1 MVHWEEVK
9 RMKIEVRGN
18 QVILD
23 GYVNVVDRESRMLPS
38 PRGYF
43 KERIVPKTF
52 EKALKKAKNVDL
64 LFNHDKNRNLGSIE
78 NGNLELYE
86 DNIGLRAIATITD
99 EQVIEKARNQEL
111 RGWSFGF
118 VSEKDSWEEGESG
131 VQKRSIEEL
140 ELLEVSILDMTPA
153 YVATSI
159 ETRGENTAMIE
170 MRSEEAAVKTVVED
184 DTEERNNIIKRI
196 KKVLGEN

>member
-1 MVHWEEVK
+1 
-9 RMKIEVRGN
+9 MKIEARGN

-38 PRGYF
+38 PRDISKRELSLRRLKSV
-43 KERIVPKTF
+43 KESKECGLT
-52 EKALKKAKNVDL
+52 
-64 LFNHDKNRNLGSIE
+64 FNHDKNRNLGSIE

-86 DNIGLRAIATITD
+86 DNIGLRAIATVTD
-99 EQVIEKARNQEL
+99 EQVIKKAKNKEL

-170 MRSEEAAVKTVVED
+170 MRSEEA
-184 DTEERNNIIKRI
+184 
-196 KKVLGEN
+196 L

>member
-1 MVHWEEVK
+1 
-9 RMKIEVRGN
+9 MKIEVRGN

-43 KERIVPKTF
+43 KEKIVPKTF

-64 LFNHDKNRNLGSIE
+64 LFNHDKNRKLGSIE

-86 DNIGLRAIATITD
+86 DNIGLRAIATVID
-99 EQVIEKARNQEL
+99 EQVIQKAKDKEL

-118 VSEKDSWEEGESG
+118 VSEKDAWEEGESG
-131 VQKRSIEEL
+131 VHKRSIEEL

-153 YVATSI
+153 YIATSI
-159 ETRGENTAMIE
+159 ETRGEYTAMIE
-170 MRSEEAAVKTVVED
+170 RRSVDVAIKIVADEEI
-184 DTEERNNIIKRI
+184 EERNHLIQQIKT
-196 KKVLGEN
+196 VLEGL

>member
-1 MVHWEEVK
+1 M
-9 RMKIEVRGN
+9 
-18 QVILD
+18 
-23 GYVNVVDRESRMLPS
+23 
-38 PRGYF
+38 
-43 KERIVPKTF
+43 
-52 EKALKKAKNVDL
+52 DL
-64 LFNHDKNRNLGSIE
+64 LFNHNKNRKLGSIE

-86 DNIGLRAIATITD
+86 DNIGLRAIATVTD
-99 EQVIEKARNQEL
+99 EQIIEKARNKEL
-111 RGWSFGF
+111 CGWSFGF

-170 MRSEEAAVKTVVED
+170 MRSEEA
-184 DTEERNNIIKRI
+184 
-196 KKVLGEN
+196 L

>member
-1 MVHWEEVK
+1 
-9 RMKIEVRGN
+9 MKIEVRGN

-43 KERIVPKTF
+43 KEKIVPKAF

-64 LFNHDKNRNLGSIE
+64 LFNHDKNRKLGSIE

-86 DNIGLRAIATITD
+86 DNIGLRAIATVTD

-170 MRSEEAAVKTVVED
+170 MRSEEAAIKTVVED
-184 DTEERNNIIKRI
+184 DTEERNNIIKQI

>member
-1 MVHWEEVK
+1 
-9 RMKIEVRGN
+9 
-18 QVILD
+18 
-23 GYVNVVDRESRMLPS
+23 
-38 PRGYF
+38 
-43 KERIVPKTF
+43 
-52 EKALKKAKNVDL
+52 
-64 LFNHDKNRNLGSIE
+64 
-78 NGNLELYE
+78 
-86 DNIGLRAIATITD
+86 
-99 EQVIEKARNQEL
+99 L

-184 DTEERNNIIKRI
+184 DTEERNNIIKQI
-196 KKVLGEN
+196 KKVLEGN

>member
-1 MVHWEEVK
+1 
-9 RMKIEVRGN
+9 MKIEVRGN

-52 EKALKKAKNVDL
+52 EKALKKATNVDL

-86 DNIGLRAIATITD
+86 DNIGLRAIATVTD
-99 EQVIEKARNQEL
+99 EQVIEKARKKKL

-118 VSEKDSWEEGESG
+118 VAEKDSWEEGESG

-159 ETRGENTAMIE
+159 ETRGENATMIE
-170 MRSEEAAVKTVVED
+170 MRSTEVAVKTVVED
-184 DTEERNNIIKRI
+184 DTEERNNLIKQI
-196 KKVLGEN
+196 KKVLEDN

>member
-1 MVHWEEVK
+1 
-9 RMKIEVRGN
+9 MKIEVRGN

-43 KERIVPKTF
+43 KEKIVPKAF

-64 LFNHDKNRNLGSIE
+64 LFNHDKNRNLGSTQ

-86 DNIGLRAIATITD
+86 DNIGLRAIATVTD
-99 EQVIEKARNQEL
+99 EQIIEKARNKEL

-118 VSEKDSWEEGESG
+118 VSEKDAWEEGESG

-170 MRSEEAAVKTVVED
+170 MRSEETAVQTVVD
-184 DTEERNNIIKRI
+184 DEREERNHLIQQIKT
-196 KKVLGEN
+196 VLEGI

>member
-86 DNIGLRAIATITD
+86 DNIGLRAIATVTD
-99 EQVIEKARNQEL
+99 EQVIKKARNQEL

-170 MRSEEAAVKTVVED
+170 MRSEEAAIKTVVED
-184 DTEERNNIIKRI
+184 ETEERSNLIKQI
-196 KKVLGEN
+196 KKVLEEN

>member
-1 MVHWEEVK
+1 
-9 RMKIEVRGN
+9 MKIEVRGN

-64 LFNHDKNRNLGSIE
+64 LFNHNKNRKLGSIE

-86 DNIGLRAIATITD
+86 DNIGLRAIATVTD
-99 EQVIEKARNQEL
+99 EQVIEKAKNKEL

-118 VSEKDSWEEGESG
+118 VSEKDAWEEGEAG

-184 DTEERNNIIKRI
+184 DTEERNNLIKQI
-196 KKVLGEN
+196 KKVLEEN

>member
-1 MVHWEEVK
+1 
-9 RMKIEVRGN
+9 MKIEVRGN

-23 GYVNVVDRESRMLPS
+23 GYVNVVDRESRLLPS

-43 KERIVPKTF
+43 KEKIVPKAF
-52 EKALKKAKNVDL
+52 EKALKKAQNVDL
-64 LFNHDKNRNLGSIE
+64 LFNHNKTRKLGSTE

-86 DNIGLRAIATITD
+86 DNIGLRAIATVTD
-99 EQVIEKARNQEL
+99 EQVIQKAKDKEL
-111 RGWSFGF
+111 LGWSFGF
-118 VSEKDSWEEGESG
+118 VSEKDTWEEGESG

-159 ETRGENTAMIE
+159 ETRGERTAMIE
-170 MRSEEAAVKTVVED
+170 RRGAEVAVKTVVD
-184 DTEERNNIIKRI
+184 DEKEERNDLIQQIQT
-196 KKVLGEN
+196 VLEGL

>member
-23 GYVNVVDRESRMLPS
+23 GYVNVVDRESRILPS

-86 DNIGLRAIATITD
+86 DNIGLRAIATVTD
-99 EQVIEKARNQEL
+99 EQVIEKARNEEL

-118 VSEKDSWEEGESG
+118 ISEKDSWEEGEAG

-184 DTEERNNIIKRI
+184 DTEERNNIIKQI
-196 KKVLGEN
+196 KKILEEN

>member
-9 RMKIEVRGN
+9 KMKIEVRGN

-86 DNIGLRAIATITD
+86 DNIGLRAIATVTD
-99 EQVIEKARNQEL
+99 EQVIKKARNQEL

-184 DTEERNNIIKRI
+184 DTEERNNIIKQI
-196 KKVLGEN
+196 KKVLEGN

>member
-86 DNIGLRAIATITD
+86 DNIGLRAIATVTD

-184 DTEERNNIIKRI
+184 DTEERNNIIKQI

>member
-1 MVHWEEVK
+1 
-9 RMKIEVRGN
+9 MKIEVRGN

-86 DNIGLRAIATITD
+86 DNIGLRAIATVTD
-99 EQVIEKARNQEL
+99 EQVIKKARNQEL

-170 MRSEEAAVKTVVED
+170 MRSEEAAIKTVVED
-184 DTEERNNIIKRI
+184 ETEERSNLIKQI
-196 KKVLGEN
+196 KKVLEEN